1 MSKKI
6 TVNIERC
13 LGCHTCQ
20 LACAVAHS
28 SAANTSGDA
37 RQAGR
42 AAFDPA
48 VAAFGT
54 DVVAVAATGEK
65 PGYRIH
71 VEHYGPKSVPLS
83 CQHCEEAACVLAC
96 PTGAVKRLAPGKPVL
111 VDEARCIGCSMCV
124 QACPFGVM
132 AMRAGGKVAFKCD
145 LCITRLARGLQP
157 ACVSSCPTRALSL
170 EEEESSSRD
179 KRRAAVERLVSAQTA
194 AEGAAA
200 NAAGAAGA
208 R

>member
-6 TVNIERC
+6 TVKIERC
-13 LGCHTCQ
+13 LGCHTCE
-20 LACAVAHS
+20 LACAIAHS
-28 SAANTSGDA
+28 SAV
-37 RQAGR
+37 QPAGR
-42 AAFDPA
+42 AGKAIADPA
-48 VAAFGT
+48 LAAADPALAAAT
-54 DVVAVAATGEK
+54 DAVVALAAAGER

-71 VEHYGPKSVPLS
+71 VEHYGPKAIPLS

-96 PTGAVKRLAPGKPVL
+96 PTGAVRRLAPGKPVL
-111 VDEARCIGCSMCV
+111 LEEARCIGCSMCV

-145 LCITRLARGLQP
+145 LCVTRLAKGWQP

-170 EEEESSSRD
+170 EEELRD
-179 KRRAAVERLVSAQTA
+179 NKQKRQAAVQRLAEAQAA
-194 AEGAAA
+194 AE
-200 NAAGAAGA
+200 A

>member
-6 TVNIERC
+6 TVKIERC
-13 LGCHTCQ
+13 MGCHTCE
-20 LACAVAHS
+20 LACAIAHS
-28 SAANTSGDA
+28 AAAAASADPVI
-37 RQAGR
+37 AG
-42 AAFDPA
+42 ADSA
-48 VAAFGT
+48 
-54 DVVAVAATGEK
+54 VVAIAAAGER

-71 VEHYGPKSVPLS
+71 VEHYGPKAIPLS
-83 CQHCEEAACVLAC
+83 CQHCEEAACALAC
-96 PTGAVKRLAPGKPVL
+96 PTGAVRRLAPGKPVL
-111 VDEARCIGCSMCV
+111 LEEAKCIGCSMCV

-170 EEEESSSRD
+170 EDEPVSNKE
-179 KRRAAVERLVSAQTA
+179 KRRAAVERLAVAQ
-194 AEGAAA
+194 
-200 NAAGAAGA
+200 AAGAEA